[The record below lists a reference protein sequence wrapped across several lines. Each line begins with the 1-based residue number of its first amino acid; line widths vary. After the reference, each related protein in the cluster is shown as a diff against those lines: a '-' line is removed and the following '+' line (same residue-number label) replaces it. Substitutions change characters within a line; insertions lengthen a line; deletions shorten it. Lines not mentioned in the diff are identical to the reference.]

1 MALRNKTH
9 SGFKILDISTVK
21 YYFREIIFIVLA
33 LFLVCTILSYG
44 RNYVVTHN
52 PSYIFYNNW
61 QIDLPKSSKVIEQY
75 EDINLLSEGNRF
87 YIIKIDKA
95 DTAGSFFDL
104 KYYYTGIAD
113 DEKEY
118 MKILLKSIHRKDL
131 ETTLISDNIK
141 FRKTSAKRQAWD
153 GGSEDSRCLYSCFDE
168 KTGLYYV
175 FEQLF

>member
-1 MALRNKTH
+1 MALRNKTY

-75 EDINLLSEGNRF
+75 EDINWLGEGNRF
-87 YIIKIDKA
+87 PYIERI
-95 DTAGSFFDL
+95 
-104 KYYYTGIAD
+104 
-113 DEKEY
+113 
-118 MKILLKSIHRKDL
+118 
-131 ETTLISDNIK
+131 
-141 FRKTSAKRQAWD
+141 
-153 GGSEDSRCLYSCFDE
+153 
-168 KTGLYYV
+168 
-175 FEQLF
+175 